1 MSAPKPEELS
11 TAVLEALFT
20 QAPQG
25 LFLFDEDLRVV
36 RYNPAAPG
44 VRGLPPGTVLW
55 HRLDEFAEGFDDPDL
70 LRLSKQVLTGGE
82 PVRDRLLRG
91 HVPGDTR
98 REMTISV
105 SVFPVRLD
113 DGSVLGVA
121 VVQDVTEHAA
131 CGRPAGHPA

>member
-55 HRLDEFAEGFDDPDL
+55 HRLDEFAEGFDDPTC
-70 LRLSKQVLTGGE
+70 S
-82 PVRDRLLRG
+82 
-91 HVPGDTR
+91 
-98 REMTISV
+98 
-105 SVFPVRLD
+105 
-113 DGSVLGVA
+113 GSPS
-121 VVQDVTEHAA
+121 
-131 CGRPAGHPA
+131 RS